1 MSLSYSQCL
10 IFLGSREDEKMRPPS
25 KPNPRRLLG
34 HSLHDFSGTTY
45 EEAKA
50 LRAFTRTA
58 TVFVAGIRINASLSV
73 AGSRCCLFGPCFCG
87 FGPSSGI
94 HEVIAIIRRPLPRCL
109 RRIFLRSGGTRMK
122 FEACKKATSGLS
134 VACFGKTLAP
144 PCLNSNRVISLR
156 SLLPEDNNG
165 HGIVLLWS
173 ARHISYLLNA
183 WQQRVKT
190 LVNVRDLLNIT
201 APFAW
206 VNGVVKQQPW
216 QNGVVGFLPTTIGN
230 L

>member
-58 TVFVAGIRINASLSV
+58 TVFVAGIRINASLS
-73 AGSRCCLFGPCFCG
+73 
-87 FGPSSGI
+87 
-94 HEVIAIIRRPLPRCL
+94 
-109 RRIFLRSGGTRMK
+109 
-122 FEACKKATSGLS
+122 ATSGLS

>member
-73 AGSRCCLFGPCFCG
+73 NPTYAVRSR
-87 FGPSSGI
+87 
-94 HEVIAIIRRPLPRCL
+94 
-109 RRIFLRSGGTRMK
+109 
-122 FEACKKATSGLS
+122 GL
-134 VACFGKTLAP
+134 VRGREGMGNLA
-144 PCLNSNRVISLR
+144 SREG
-156 SLLPEDNNG
+156 SLLRERECVYVNFACLLYYVFMYLYKAR
-165 HGIVLLWS
+165 VLHCAS
-173 ARHISYLLNA
+173 PN
-183 WQQRVKT
+183 
-190 LVNVRDLLNIT
+190 
-201 APFAW
+201 
-206 VNGVVKQQPW
+206 
-216 QNGVVGFLPTTIGN
+216 
-230 L
+230 